1 MCSARRQKEHSGL
14 WSVREDFPVEGATEL
29 GRGGRPQQKGQQKGE
44 LLEQSVTNPSSV
56 SLTCLCQ
63 GAGLEAACGQ
73 RTLPPSSEG
82 STPPGPAG
90 TGGVECFLLSYSP
103 IVLMWIPGSQ
113 TAAWFMRWET
123 GANQPHV
130 MGPNYLGTEWLE
142 PSCPF
147 PPSDLS
153 VPPSP

>member
-1 MCSARRQKEHSGL
+1 MGCGAPERASRWRQQLS
-14 WSVREDFPVEGATEL
+14 WEGGGSPAERAAKGRAL
-29 GRGGRPQQKGQQKGE
+29 G
-44 LLEQSVTNPSSV
+44 TNPSSV

-63 GAGLEAACGQ
+63 GAGLEAPWGQ
-73 RTLPPSSEG
+73 RALPPSSEG

-103 IVLMWIPGSQ
+103 IVLMWIPGNQ

-123 GANQPHV
+123 GANQPHL
-130 MGPNYLGTEWLE
+130 MGANYLGTEWLE
-142 PSCPF
+142 PFCPF